1 SSGPGWGGW
10 PVLVS
15 AMGGLG
21 GGAQH
26 AADLAGGGGRVGD
39 GADSLGPG
47 PVERGMV
54 GGDVVADVG
63 VAAGDVQP
71 FWPAG
76 GDVQGGG
83 ELAGVYRGGEGY
95 QGSPAGGQLG
105 GAGLWGGH
113 GGVLSVA
120 SRQAAW
126 AGCRC
131 SWWRMRSVSSSGLS
145 ACRW

>member
-1 SSGPGWGGW
+1 MISSGPGWGGW

-76 GDVQGGG
+76 GGVQGGG
-83 ELAGVYRGGEGY
+83 GGC
-95 QGSPAGGQLG
+95 LG
-105 GAGLWGGH
+105 
-113 GGVLSVA
+113 
-120 SRQAAW
+120 AAW
-126 AGCRC
+126 SGQGDAEFQNSCMPALGVR
-131 SWWRMRSVSSSGLS
+131 WLIRTGSVPGS
-145 ACRW
+145 R